1 MIGRLAAFAATLALA
16 GCNQAR
22 EASNTVRTAD
32 FTWGERTAGVSRPPP
47 AHPLRVMSTN
57 QCVDLLVLQLLPRD
71 RIASVSWLAADVA
84 DSIRPGLMDGVA
96 VNHALAED
104 IVAQKPDLLLV
115 SVYTTPTI
123 RRMAAMAGVPMVEVD
138 DAITFDDIRRVT
150 RQVGLAVG
158 EPARAEAMLA
168 QMDAKLAALAARPKR
183 PVTVVAWNGGLSVPG
198 RSSLADAIIEA
209 AGGVNI
215 AARPGFAQADFGLE
229 ELALARPQALLY
241 GEGQATRP
249 SLRNEQATHRLV
261 RAAYAGRRIRYP
273 EVMFGCGLPQAAD
286 MATDL
291 RDAFDRLPLDPSP
304 HPRAGKEKI
313 S

>member
-1 MIGRLAAFAATLALA
+1 MYGRFAALAVTLALA
-16 GCNQAR
+16 ACGPAR

-32 FTWGERTAGVSRPPP
+32 FTWGERTAGVTPPP
-47 AHPLRVMSTN
+47 PVRPVRVMSTN
-57 QCVDLLVLQLLPRD
+57 QCVDLLVLQMLPKD

-84 DSIRPGLMDGVA
+84 DSVRPGLMDGVA

-123 RRMAAMAGVPMVEVD
+123 RRMAAMAGVPMIEID

-150 RQVGLAVG
+150 RQVGTAVG
-158 EPARAEAMLA
+158 EPAKAEEMIAT
-168 QMDAKLAALAARPKR
+168 MDAKLAQLARSQPAR

-198 RSSLADAIIEA
+198 QRSLASAIIEA

-215 AARPGFAQADFGLE
+215 AARPGFAQANFGLE

-241 GEGQATRP
+241 GEGQSTRP
-249 SLRNEQATHRLV
+249 SLRNEQASHRLV

-286 MATDL
+286 MALDL
-291 RDAFDRLPLDPSP
+291 RAAFAKLPETS
-304 HPRAGKEKI
+304 

>member
-1 MIGRLAAFAATLALA
+1 MHGRLAAIAAALTLA
-16 GCNQAR
+16 GCGPAR

-32 FTWGERTAGVSRPPP
+32 FTWGERTAGLSPPP
-47 AHPLRVMSTN
+47 PTRPLRVMSTN
-57 QCVDLLVLQLLPRD
+57 QCIDLLVLQLLPKD
-71 RIASVSWLAADVA
+71 HIASVSWLAADVA
-84 DSIRPGLMDGVA
+84 DSIRPGLMDAVA

-104 IVAQKPDLLLV
+104 LVAQKPDLLLV

-123 RRMAAMAGVPMVEVD
+123 RRMAAMARVPMVEID

-150 RQVGLAVG
+150 RQVGAAVG
-158 EPARAEAMLA
+158 ELPQAEAMIA
-168 QMDAKLAALAARPKR
+168 AMDAKLARLAVRPKR

-198 RSSLADAIIEA
+198 QRSLAGAIIEA

-229 ELALARPQALLY
+229 ELAVARPDALLY

-273 EVMFGCGLPQAAD
+273 DVMFGCGLPQAAD

-291 RDAFDRLPLDPSP
+291 RAAFDRLPQGRP
-304 HPRAGKEKI
+304 
-313 S
+313 